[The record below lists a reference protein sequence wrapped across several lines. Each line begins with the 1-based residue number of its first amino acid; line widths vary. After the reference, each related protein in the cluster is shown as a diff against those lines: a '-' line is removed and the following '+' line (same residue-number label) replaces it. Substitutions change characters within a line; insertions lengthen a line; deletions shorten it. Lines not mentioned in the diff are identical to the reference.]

1 MKKNLVNI
9 GIKAKK
15 ASKIKINTRDKNK
28 VLNNFLNLI
37 NKNKNIILR
46 ENNKDIKY
54 AIENKIPENLID
66 RLTLNPKKLE
76 EIQDSIKNIIKLND
90 PIDKVIDKWK
100 RPNGLI
106 IRRVSTPIGVIG
118 IIYESRPNVTSDVS
132 SLCFKSGNAIILKGG
147 SEAYNSNIIIANL
160 FRDALKKNNIDHNFV
175 QIIKNKNRKSVDYLL
190 SKMEKFIDIVIPRGG
205 KNLVKK
211 VRQLSSVPIIGHLEG
226 ICHTYIDKDADL
238 NMAIKI
244 VHNAKLRN
252 TSICGAT
259 ETILMHKKIIK
270 KFCNPVLE
278 KLTSNNC
285 EIFADSK
292 IRKNFNGKCEKA
304 NEKDWSK
311 EYLTAKVSVKAVKN
325 IFEAIKHINKY
336 GTMHTDSIITKNKK
350 NADLFLKNI
359 KSSIA
364 MHNTSTQFADGGE
377 FGFGG
382 EVGISTNT
390 LPPRGPVGLDQL
402 TSYKYEVCD
411 VQVLIGFVYFEIK
424 SLILN
429 FSSFNAFCIFIK
441 SISKTVF
448 NSSSCYVDPNSVSS
462 FSQSILDH

>member
-402 TSYKYEVCD
+402 TSYKYEVLGNGQIRD
-411 VQVLIGFVYFEIK
+411 
-424 SLILN
+424 
-429 FSSFNAFCIFIK
+429 
-441 SISKTVF
+441 
-448 NSSSCYVDPNSVSS
+448 
-462 FSQSILDH
+462 